1 MSSDQGGEKS
11 EKGVQ
16 EESSVENLEMSSKED
31 IIQKED
37 VESGSYHSNPGFL
50 TDTNKRL
57 TRWFGR
63 NGSIHPDLGSEE
75 DRVGSGGSVGP
86 RTDSVGSITTLSE
99 LRQRKGRER
108 RLVEKDGTL
117 RIVHHGLHQRKSRYI
132 QDIFTTCVDLQWR
145 YIFSGFSSSF
155 LVSWLLF
162 AGVWH
167 LMFYL
172 HGDLEEQN
180 LPDLQGENGWTPC
193 VYSIYDFSSTFLYS
207 VETQHTIGYGLRGS
221 SHKCPDTIILQCIQS
236 IVGVLIQ
243 ACMAGIVFAKLA
255 RPKNRART
263 VTFSKVA
270 VISKVNGKLRLM
282 FRVANLRNS
291 QLLESHFK
299 AFLLNNITTN
309 EGIMLRNFQTELPL
323 NTQIPEDE
331 EQERQE
337 YGHVFLPLLVS
348 HVIDSSSPLYHLTPA
363 QLAHSKVEVVVTL
376 EGIVEPSGNTVQART
391 SFLPHEILWGHSFI
405 NCVTFANKEGV
416 YLIDHSKIDSVNA
429 DETPRVS
436 AHKMENV
443 IFESTSME
451 KSFDNSA

>member
-1 MSSDQGGEKS
+1 ME
-11 EKGVQ
+11 V
-16 EESSVENLEMSSKED
+16 VE
-31 IIQKED
+31 
-37 VESGSYHSNPGFL
+37 
-50 TDTNKRL
+50 
-57 TRWFGR
+57 
-63 NGSIHPDLGSEE
+63 
-75 DRVGSGGSVGP
+75 
-86 RTDSVGSITTLSE
+86 RT
-99 LRQRKGRER
+99 
-108 RLVEKDGTL
+108 
-117 RIVHHGLHQRKSRYI
+117 
-132 QDIFTTCVDLQWR
+132 
-145 YIFSGFSSSF
+145 
-155 LVSWLLF
+155 LF
-162 AGVWH
+162 
-167 LMFYL
+167 
-172 HGDLEEQN
+172 
-180 LPDLQGENGWTPC
+180 P
-193 VYSIYDFSSTFLYS
+193 STFRLP
-207 VETQHTIGYGLRGS
+207 Q
-221 SHKCPDTIILQCIQS
+221 
-236 IVGVLIQ
+236 
-243 ACMAGIVFAKLA
+243 
-255 RPKNRART
+255 
-263 VTFSKVA
+263 
-270 VISKVNGKLRLM
+270 VNGKLRLM